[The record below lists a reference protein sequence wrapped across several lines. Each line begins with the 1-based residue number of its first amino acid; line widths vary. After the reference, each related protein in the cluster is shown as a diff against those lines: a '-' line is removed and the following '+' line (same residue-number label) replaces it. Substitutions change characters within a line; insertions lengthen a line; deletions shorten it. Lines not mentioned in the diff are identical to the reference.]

1 MTEQNPEN
9 QANEVQDPA
18 EPKRV
23 EQNVETTEV
32 QPEPEQEQAGVE
44 VRTETVVESAP
55 EGEDTSGGQ
64 G

>member
-32 QPEPEQEQAGVE
+32 QPEPEQEPAGVE
-44 VRTETVVESAP
+44 VRTTVEP
-55 EGEDTSGGQ
+55 DTQ
-64 G
+64 GDNAQD

>member
-32 QPEPEQEQAGVE
+32 QPEPEQEPAGVE
-44 VRTETVVESAP
+44 VRTETVVEP
-55 EGEDTSGGQ
+55 DTQ
-64 G
+64 GDNAQD